1 MDTVDEGGRDRL
13 RIGTQEREDVIR
25 ILGDHFAAGRLP
37 IEEYE
42 QRVTVAIEAQTRG
55 EVRAL
60 FHDLPAP
67 YPPFMAP
74 PPTPLVPVPM
84 YPPAPYGYQV
94 VYSDKSKITA
104 GVLQI
109 VLPFGVGRFY
119 AGHTGIA
126 IAQLLVTLF
135 TFGLGAVWSF
145 IDGIQLLI
153 DGGTDGQGR
162 RLRG

>member
-1 MDTVDEGGRDRL
+1 MSSGSSAITSRPGG
-13 RIGTQEREDVIR
+13 GY
-25 ILGDHFAAGRLP
+25 HLP
-37 IEEYE
+37 
-42 QRVTVAIEAQTRG
+42 
-55 EVRAL
+55 
-60 FHDLPAP
+60 
-67 YPPFMAP
+67 
-74 PPTPLVPVPM
+74 
-84 YPPAPYGYQV
+84 V

-135 TFGLGAVWSF
+135 TFGLGAIWSF

-153 DGGTDGQGR
+153 DGGNDGQGR